1 MANIKNIVKVMNF
14 HSLVRVDK
22 AKREAK
28 KYFGVE
34 DELCKMLYQIINN
47 TNLKLDKKILVEN
60 ENGIVLNVYIGNDL
74 GFCGD
79 FNYQLQREIRK
90 DNDSYKIIIGKK
102 IFKYD
107 EDEKVLLQIR
117 KTNFFDEYYKIENII
132 SKYISEKKIKSI
144 NVYYN
149 HYYNV
154 NDIRFE
160 SRKLFPLD
168 IGIYDDVDL
177 DVDFVI
183 ETDVNQLI
191 SDILSLTLCYQ
202 IKIYE
207 SNSYASE
214 NVMREKITSESIDKI
229 DKLEEEKNLEE
240 NKKRKEENL
249 KKQIN
254 NFKNTMR

>member
-28 KYFGVE
+28 KFFGVE
-34 DELCKMLYQIINN
+34 DELCKILYQITNN

-60 ENGIVLNVYIGNDL
+60 ASGIVLNVYIGNDL

-79 FNYQLQREIRK
+79 FNFQLQRAIK
-90 DNDSYKIIIGKK
+90 NDPNSYKIIIGKK
-102 IFKYD
+102 IFIQQP
-107 EDEKVLLQIR
+107 DEKVLLQIE
-117 KTNFFDEYYKIENII
+117 KNNFLNEYYKVDDLI
-132 SKYISEKKIKSI
+132 SKYIFEKKIKEI

-160 SRKLFPLD
+160 KKRLFPLD
-168 IGIYDDVDL
+168 MGSYDDVNL
-177 DVDFVI
+177 NVDFVI
-183 ETDVNQLI
+183 ETNVNELI
-191 SDILSLTLCYQ
+191 SNVLSLMICYQ
-202 IKIYE
+202 IKIFE
-207 SNSYASE
+207 SNSFASE

-229 DKLEEEKNLEE
+229 KKKEEEDRIRTLKEKNAESF
-240 NKKRKEENL
+240 R
-249 KKQIN
+249 KQIN
-254 NFKNTMR
+254 NYKNIMR